1 MHIRSEDMHSLCRRT
16 RLIIEHYWA
25 EMETRSVQD
34 GGKLKDQTDETRI

>member
-1 MHIRSEDMHSLCRRT
+1 MNWHSEETHSLCRRT

-25 EMETRSVQD
+25 EMVTRSVQD